1 MIHGAAVECA
11 TVSFTM
17 DNRGN
22 TVTLPA
28 IISSTWEGEAGTR
41 AVIAVNPD
49 TEAQICTVEGN
60 TVTIPPLDAVLITLK

>member
-1 MIHGAAVECA
+1 MRI
-11 TVSFTM
+11 
-17 DNRGN
+17 
-22 TVTLPA
+22 LKL
-28 IISSTWEGEAGTR
+28 EGGTR